1 MTDDLI
7 SRKAALAAIDPGHG
21 DFHAGNYN
29 AIAALPAVTVAVKQ
43 LLWLEGRAKT
53 PFGDYF
59 VYQDSPGMWCVN
71 FEASHMVL
79 DGIRVQPTEASAK
92 AAAQADYDA
101 RIRAALEPPTH
112 AAQLAAAL
120 ALPEVAAMRT
130 AGANWCAVWANRDYN
145 DPSFPARHDRAYLDL
160 IHALSALEARHD
172 PE

>member
-1 MTDDLI
+1 MMKELI
-7 SRKAALAAIDPGHG
+7 ERDAALKAIDPGYG

-29 AIAALPAVTVAVKQ
+29 AIRALPAVTVAVKQ

-101 RIRAALEPPTH
+101 RIRAALD
-112 AAQLAAAL
+112 
-120 ALPEVAAMRT
+120 VAT
-130 AGANWCAVWANRDYN
+130 VK
-145 DPSFPARHDRAYLDL
+145 PQRAYQVGH
-160 IHALSALEARHD
+160 IAGRASGIRARK
-172 PE
+172 P